1 MQRYFA
7 DIIDNKVTLGDG
19 DIHHLLN
26 VVRMKK
32 GERIEVVANER
43 LHICE
48 IISTNPLDIEVM
60 EVSPLDS
67 EISQSVTIFFALA
80 KGDKIDFVIQK
91 ATELGAKRIV
101 LMKTS
106 RCVVKYDDKDFA
118 KKLVR
123 FEKLAKEASEQSHR
137 LVTPEIVGVVD
148 INKIPTELLCDINYV
163 GYEKDAGDTSE
174 SFQELSNLDKNKSV
188 SIFIGPEGG
197 FSEKEIETLK
207 SLGVK
212 SISLGKRILRCETAA
227 VYALSVIGYLL
238 EK

>member
-7 DIIDNKVTLGDG
+7 SIKNNKVILDDG

-32 GERIEVVANER
+32 GERIEVVFEEK

-48 IISTNPLDIEVM
+48 ILSTNPLDIEVM
-60 EVSPLDS
+60 EVSPIDS
-67 EISQSVTIFFALA
+67 EISNHVTIFFALA

-123 FEKLAKEASEQSHR
+123 FEKIAKEASEQSHR
-137 LVTPEIVGVVD
+137 LITPEIVGVVD
-148 INKIPTELLCDINYV
+148 INNIPQELMSDINYV
-163 GYEKDAGDTSE
+163 GYEKDAGDTSV
-174 SFQELSNLDKNKSV
+174 SFEELYNVDKNKSV

-197 FSEKEIETLK
+197 FSTQEIEKLK
-207 SLGVK
+207 SMGVK